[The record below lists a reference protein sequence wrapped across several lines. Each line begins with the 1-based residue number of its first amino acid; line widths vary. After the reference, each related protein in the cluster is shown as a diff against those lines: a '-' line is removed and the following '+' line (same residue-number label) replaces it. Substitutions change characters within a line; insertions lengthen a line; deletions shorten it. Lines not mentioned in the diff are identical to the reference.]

1 MDLSAFPRETLSFT
15 LLRYVYDLLLASLTQ
30 EDCWKGTKILL
41 ALLPT
46 TGYKVSWKKPQIC
59 RQEVKYL
66 GFVMSK
72 GHWALGHE
80 RK

>member
-15 LLRYVYDLLLASLTQ
+15 LPQYVYDLLLASLTQ

-46 TGYKVSWKKPQIC
+46 TGYKVSWKKAQIC
-59 RQEVKYL
+59 R
-66 GFVMSK
+66 
-72 GHWALGHE
+72 
-80 RK
+80 